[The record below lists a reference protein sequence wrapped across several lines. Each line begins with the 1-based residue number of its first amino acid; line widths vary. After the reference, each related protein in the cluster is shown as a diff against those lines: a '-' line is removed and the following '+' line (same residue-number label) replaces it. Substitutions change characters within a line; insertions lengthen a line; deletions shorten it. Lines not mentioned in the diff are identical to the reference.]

1 MESLK
6 SKSANLL
13 FSGTFFVA
21 VHINIPKRKIRL
33 AKPALDISLY
43 KIKFSKKSMKA
54 TSDEKKNNNI
64 KGDFKINWLIIFIV
78 RMASGALVFFKDSIT
93 KNENAKYTP
102 PIKPKLIIATLS
114 SHKSIDIILKSIF
127 KSTHRTT
134 NKKPI
139 QMYEPIIYTYLPP
152 CFIGWWGLIRL
163 SLTTE

>member
-78 RMASGALVFFKDSIT
+78 RMASGALVFF
-93 KNENAKYTP
+93 
-102 PIKPKLIIATLS
+102 
-114 SHKSIDIILKSIF
+114 
-127 KSTHRTT
+127 
-134 NKKPI
+134 
-139 QMYEPIIYTYLPP
+139 
-152 CFIGWWGLIRL
+152 
-163 SLTTE
+163 